1 MMEIKKQTSVMA
13 EFATF
18 LQREHLEAVYAES
31 LRLSRAYDLPLLKL
45 FAHMSD
51 AELIEMGKV
60 GMATFLSDLAEG
72 RALAAYEETLRLWEQ
87 DALPGVPRDAVQPA
101 DMVLAYA
108 AQKQAILAF
117 LPRFTSD
124 PAQLMAVVQELEDY
138 YVQAQNAALHIFD
151 RLRARAVERATRAET
166 EHRAAMVVAEEL
178 RASEGRLRELA
189 NAMPQQVW
197 TATPDGQLDYVNDQV
212 AAYAGQPVASLL
224 GEGWAM
230 MLHPDDVAPTVEKW
244 RVALAAGTPYEVT
257 FRLRRSEDASYRW
270 HMGRALPVR
279 DAAGRVVRWYGTN
292 TDVHERATVERALQ
306 DANEQLEA
314 QTEELRAAN
323 EEQATQAEELA
334 SQQEELN
341 ALYEE
346 LRRHADQVEAKVSE
360 RTQELQAANEELAA
374 QSEELAFQAEELQR
388 INEEIERAHNLLHG
402 VLNNL
407 PGAVGY
413 CDKDLVI
420 RLVNAPYAAQ
430 LGVTPE
436 QIQDRAAKDVFAEH
450 FPLIEGPLR
459 QVIDTGEPWRAF
471 SQPAGDGST
480 FVDFVV
486 VPVRDRAGRVEGLLS
501 LSFDA
506 TERVRLE
513 QEVAARND
521 EVLEQKR
528 LVESIIAH
536 APAGVVYM
544 DRDMTVRWVNPE
556 YTRLVE
562 RPMDHFIGRT
572 FLEGASPEV
581 RAEIGGK
588 LEAVIA
594 TGTSHQAA
602 AYPYTLTQHGVPKQT
617 YWDFNYV
624 PVRGREG
631 EVEGVLVFTLEVSS
645 RVENERLQQERI
657 QQLQQTDRYKDEF
670 ISVISHELRTPLNFI
685 MGFASLLEDE
695 VPGAINAAQ
704 REHVAKILHGAD
716 RMLAL
721 VDDLLDFA
729 RIRAG
734 SFSLAP
740 ELTAYDALIED
751 TVGTVRPLA
760 EQKGLRLETACEKG
774 LLTTVDVQRVTQVL
788 TNLLSNAIK
797 FTERDGAV
805 RVRTYVDGDWITTEV
820 ADTGVGIAPED
831 LPKLFQRFQQLDMS
845 ATRKAGGTGLGL
857 SIAKALVEAHGGV
870 IGVKSELG
878 EGSTFYYSLP
888 RVAVEV

>member
-1 MMEIKKQTSVMA
+1 MIEIDKHTSVMA
-13 EFATF
+13 EFAAY
-18 LQREHLEAVYAES
+18 LQREHLEAVSTEN
-31 LRLSRAYDLPLLKL
+31 LRLSRTYDMPLLKL
-45 FAHMSD
+45 FAHLSD
-51 AELIEMGKV
+51 AELIAMGQA
-60 GMATFLSDLAEG
+60 GMATFLSDLAAG
-72 RALAAYEETLRLWEQ
+72 RALAAYEETLRLWED

-117 LPRFTSD
+117 LPRFTAD
-124 PAQLMAVVQELEDY
+124 PARLMAVVQELEDY

-151 RLRARAVERATRAET
+151 RLRARAVERATHAE
-166 EHRAAMVVAEEL
+166 AAERLAIAQADTL
-178 RASEGRLRELA
+178 RASEMR
-189 NAMPQQVW
+189 
-197 TATPDGQLDYVNDQV
+197 
-212 AAYAGQPVASLL
+212 
-224 GEGWAM
+224 
-230 MLHPDDVAPTVEKW
+230 
-244 RVALAAGTPYEVT
+244 
-257 FRLRRSEDASYRW
+257 
-270 HMGRALPVR
+270 
-279 DAAGRVVRWYGTN
+279 
-292 TDVHERATVERALQ
+292 LQ
-306 DANEQLEA
+306 DANQQLEA

-341 ALYEE
+341 TLYEE
-346 LRRHADQVEAKVSE
+346 LRRHTDQVEAIVNE

-374 QSEELAFQAEELQR
+374 QTEELAFQSEELQR
-388 INEEIERAHNLLHG
+388 INEEIERAHTLLNG

-430 LGVTPE
+430 LGVSPA
-436 QIQDRAAKDVFAEH
+436 QIHDRPVRDVFGEH
-450 FPLIEGPLR
+450 FALIEGPLR
-459 QVIDTGEPWRAF
+459 QVMATGEPWRAF
-471 SQPAGDGST
+471 GQPAGDGTT

-486 VPVRDRAGRVEGLLS
+486 VPVHDRAGRFEGLLS

-513 QEVAARND
+513 QEIAARND
-521 EVLEQKR
+521 EVLAQKT

-536 APAGVVYM
+536 APAGVVFM
-544 DRDMTVRWVNPE
+544 DREMTVRWANPE
-556 YTRLVE
+556 YTRLTD
-562 RPMDHFIGRT
+562 RPVDHFIGRP
-572 FLEGASPEV
+572 FLEGASPAV
-581 RAEIGGK
+581 RAEVGDM
-588 LEAVIA
+588 LARVIT
-594 TGTSHQAA
+594 TGESHQGT

-617 YWDFNYV
+617 YWDFSYV
-624 PVRGREG
+624 PVRGRDG

-695 VPGAINAAQ
+695 VPGPINAGQ
-704 REHVAKILHGAD
+704 REHIGKILHGAD
-716 RMLAL
+716 RMLLL

-729 RIRAG
+729 RIQAG

-760 EQKGLRLETACEKG
+760 EQKGLKLETDCEKG

-797 FTERDGAV
+797 FTERDGTV
-805 RVRTYVDGDWITTEV
+805 RVRTYLEGEWVTTEV
-820 ADTGVGIAPED
+820 ADTGVGIAPAD
-831 LPKLFQRFQQLDMS
+831 VPKLFQRFQQLDMS
-845 ATRKAGGTGLGL
+845 ATRKVGGTGLGL

-878 EGSTFYYSLP
+878 AGSTFYYSLP
-888 RVAVEV
+888 RVLSED